1 MTLRDNFR
9 DRGYHISSEKRTQ
22 ENLIFNDFVPCWSK
36 RSVPEVLHAKHSF
49 EWKNARWQ
57 FFFSQQG
64 GLSGMKLFGNC
75 RVWNHLCQLLAW
87 IFFSQS
93 RWQRCCDLPEKNGFE
108 ILTSSQP
115 EGELVAAT
123 AKKNWTKLD
132 KYCEFLCPVVRQW
145 MSHQRT
151 WTGRPWTILQWL
163 RASSTIWQIM
173 ARYRPW
179 QTCSATEASP

>member
-22 ENLIFNDFVPCWSK
+22 ENLIFNDFVPCWSQ

-87 IFFSQS
+87 IFFPKS
-93 RWQRCCDLPEKNGFE
+93 
-108 ILTSSQP
+108 
-115 EGELVAAT
+115 VAALLRS
-123 AKKNWTKLD
+123 ARKKWIRNSHVKSTGGRVGCCHCQEKLD
-132 KYCEFLCPVVRQW
+132 EIGQKTRRKNRNAKQKQKHVRV
-145 MSHQRT
+145 SKFR
-151 WTGRPWTILQWL
+151 
-163 RASSTIWQIM
+163 
-173 ARYRPW
+173 
-179 QTCSATEASP
+179 